1 MTKELVTIEFR
12 YYDEPKSDFRTTSQT
27 KTITI
32 GVFDTF
38 DEAIIEANKALEKFE
53 KKFKLNKFNNIKERF
68 SKTGGCF
75 GTEKRLISNLGYLE
89 TNFQFFAKITTLEY
103 DDINETINEILN
115 AGKRY
120 QNYITEK
127 NKLKS

>member
-12 YYDEPKSDFRTTSQT
+12 YNDEPKYELRGTSQS

-38 DEAIIEANKALEKFE
+38 DEAIIEGNKALEIFE
-53 KKFKLNKFNNIKERF
+53 KNFKIRRVHGVKRF

-75 GTEKRLISNLGYLE
+75 GLEDRLITNHYLE
-89 TNFQFFAKITTLEY
+89 TRLQFFAKITKLEY
-103 DDINETINEILN
+103 DDVEEIINEVLN
-115 AGKRY
+115 AQKRY
-120 QNYITEK
+120 QNYITER

>member
-1 MTKELVTIEFR
+1 MIKELVTIEFR
-12 YYDEPKSDFRTTSQT
+12 YNDEPKSELRGTSQS

-38 DEAIIEANKALEKFE
+38 DEAIIEGNKALEIFE
-53 KKFKLNKFNNIKERF
+53 KNFKLNKFNNVKERF

-75 GTEKRLISNLGYLE
+75 NSENRLISNLGYLE
-89 TNFQFFAKITTLEY
+89 TRFQFFAKITKLEY
-103 DDINETINEILN
+103 DDVEETINEVLN
-115 AGKRY
+115 AWSRY

-127 NKLKS
+127 TN